1 MLLIEKGALVNVCDG
16 DGRTALRYAC
26 GKGFK
31 DIVQVLIDNGAFL
44 DECATN
50 NTTSLDV
57 AELYGHKEIMDLLLL
72 NGAEKKE
79 RFINRKSDNCLN
91 ILLLF
96 QGAHREKWKTTERS
110 GETSWRS

>member
-1 MLLIEKGALVNVCDG
+1 MRSYPLEQARKRGSDKVESLVAIIIFCISKCDG
-16 DGRTALRYAC
+16 DGWTALRYAC

-57 AELYGHKEIMDLLLL
+57 AELYGHKEIMELLLL

-79 RFINRKSDNCLN
+79 RFI
-91 ILLLF
+91 ILLIYISSCVD
-96 QGAHREKWKTTERS
+96 E
-110 GETSWRS
+110 

>member
-57 AELYGHKEIMDLLLL
+57 AELYRHKEIMDLLLS
-72 NGAEKKE
+72 NGAEKIE
-79 RFINRKSDNCLN
+79 RFINRKSDNS
-91 ILLLF
+91 ILD
-96 QGAHREKWKTTERS
+96 
-110 GETSWRS
+110 